1 MTDEEY
7 IKKYGIT
14 KEEYFKDNFNEVSN
28 LTAKCLRNISK
39 LWVYEEYPELEIG
52 KTYDVSHIG
61 VYRSSTMIVL
71 REFGDKQYNACCFE
85 IFENGESLGRKYTQ
99 DRRFW
104 APYLRNRFDTGGVN
118 QERKNYYN
126 RIWYG

>member
-1 MTDEEY
+1 MNMTDEEY

-104 APYLRNRFDTGGVN
+104 APYLRNRFD
-118 QERKNYYN
+118 
-126 RIWYG
+126 I